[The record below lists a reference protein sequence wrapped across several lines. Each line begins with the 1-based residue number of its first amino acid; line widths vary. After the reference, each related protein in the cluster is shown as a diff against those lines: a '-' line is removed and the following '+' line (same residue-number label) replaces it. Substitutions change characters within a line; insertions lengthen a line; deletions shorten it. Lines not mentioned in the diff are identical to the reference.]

1 MRYLGVLLY
10 DADRVHEALEN
21 EKDLYE
27 KQLDIFLN
35 PFDEEVI
42 EQVKKM
48 ALAMN
53 GLKRLKIHQCINW
66 QLNIN

>member
-10 DADRVHEALEN
+10 DADRVHEAASAEN
-21 EKDLYE
+21 EQDLYE

-42 EQVKKM
+42 EQAEKM
-48 ALAMN
+48 VLVMN
-53 GLKRLKIHQCINW
+53 GFKLRKIHLFIN
-66 QLNIN
+66 

>member
-10 DADRVHEALEN
+10 DADRVHEALHEN

-53 GLKRLKIHQCINW
+53 GLKLKIHQCINW

>member
-10 DADRVHEALEN
+10 DADRVHEAASEN

-42 EQVKKM
+42 EK
-48 ALAMN
+48 
-53 GLKRLKIHQCINW
+53 
-66 QLNIN
+66 

>member
-1 MRYLGVLLY
+1 MMPIEFMKR
-10 DADRVHEALEN
+10 LEN

-42 EQVKKM
+42 EQVK
-48 ALAMN
+48 
-53 GLKRLKIHQCINW
+53 RWH
-66 QLNIN
+66 